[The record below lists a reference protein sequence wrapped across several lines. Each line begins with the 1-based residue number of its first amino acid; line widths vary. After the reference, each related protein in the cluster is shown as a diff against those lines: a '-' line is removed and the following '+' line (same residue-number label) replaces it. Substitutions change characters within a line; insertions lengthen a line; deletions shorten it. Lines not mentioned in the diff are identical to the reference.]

1 MKMALERLEPCAM
14 KVARTVLR
22 RVVTG
27 DSHDLSD
34 SVGLQTPETFAV
46 SCDGNYGEGKDPIDN
61 DGKCT

>member
-27 DSHDLSD
+27 DSHGLSD
-34 SVGLQTPETFAV
+34 SVGLQTPKLLYISFMLIILSPFISA
-46 SCDGNYGEGKDPIDN
+46 
-61 DGKCT
+61 

>member
-27 DSHDLSD
+27 DSHGLSD
-34 SVGLQTPETFAV
+34 TIGHQTHNTA
-46 SCDGNYGEGKDPIDN
+46 SKSD
-61 DGKCT
+61 